1 MALVLVVCFVVIP
14 LVEVTVIGQVQD
26 LLGWPY
32 TIAILVADSIL
43 GAMLVKQEG
52 TRAWR
57 RFGEALAEAKAP
69 ASEVVDG
76 ALILFG
82 GALLLTPGFVT
93 DIVGLACVLGPTRSL
108 LNRLLITRFAI
119 ASGPLGSMFLLGNRG
134 PVDAN
139 AGRRERRR
147 GGRRGRRDSDAEPPT
162 SPPPPRSTPG
172 SGSGTGSEPP
182 DVIDVEVLDVRRNP
196 RRPED
201 G

>member
-1 MALVLVVCFVVIP
+1 MALLLVLCFVVIP
-14 LVEVTVIGQVQD
+14 LVEVTVIGQVQE

-32 TIAILVADSIL
+32 TIVILVADSIL

-57 RFGEALAEAKAP
+57 RFGEALREAKAP

-108 LNRLLITRFAI
+108 LNRLLVTRFAI

-134 PVDAN
+134 PVDASG
-139 AGRRERRR
+139 GRGERRR
-147 GGRRGRRDSDAEPPT
+147 NGRRGRRTSDAEPPPST
-162 SPPPPRSTPG
+162 PPPRG
-172 SGSGTGSEPP
+172 SSGTGRGAGADPP